1 MDLEGGEAM
10 SIDVIIRTHDPARLD
25 ELGRA
30 VFSAAMQD
38 YRPVTILVV
47 CQRFGAADVAAV
59 HAALGPIME
68 VAGGDATLVVLNR
81 PDAEPVD
88 ARAAL
93 LNMGLRAGTSRYVAF
108 LDYDDLIYAEGWR
121 VLIAELANSGA
132 AVAFGAVL
140 NASVSRDGLV
150 PYVAAKRRV
159 FVGNG
164 LPQLLR
170 SNFCPIHSFVLDR
183 SRIDPQDLAVDES
196 LVALEDY
203 ELLLRL
209 VSHQPSSFHLK
220 DTIVGEYLLKDDHSN
235 LNPMAELGS
244 APGGGSGPWAA
255 AVAEIER
262 WKAGMVIG
270 PAVQAQLQVHEP
282 GLTVAEYL
290 ARTDALS

>member
-1 MDLEGGEAM
+1 M

-47 CQRFGAADVAAV
+47 CQRFGAANIAAV
-59 HAALGPIME
+59 HATLDPIIE
-68 VAGGDATLVVLNR
+68 LAGDAALVVLNR
-81 PDAEPVD
+81 TDPEPAD

-93 LNMGLRAGTSRYVAF
+93 LNMGLRAGSSRYVAF

-121 VLIAELANSGA
+121 VLIAELADSGV

-140 NASVSRDGLV
+140 NASVRCDGLV
-150 PYVAAKRRV
+150 PYVTAKRQV

-164 LPQLLR
+164 LSQLLR
-170 SNFCPIHSFVLDR
+170 GNFCPIHSFVLDR
-183 SRIDPQDLAVDES
+183 SRIDAQDLVVDES

-220 DTIVGEYLLKDDHSN
+220 DTIIGEYLLKDDHSN
-235 LNPMAELGS
+235 LNPMAE
-244 APGGGSGPWAA
+244 SGAWGETWTAA
-255 AVAEIER
+255 IAEIER
-262 WKAGMVIG
+262 RKAGMVIG
-270 PAVQAQLQVHEP
+270 PGVQAQLQVHEP

-290 ARTDALS
+290 ARADALA